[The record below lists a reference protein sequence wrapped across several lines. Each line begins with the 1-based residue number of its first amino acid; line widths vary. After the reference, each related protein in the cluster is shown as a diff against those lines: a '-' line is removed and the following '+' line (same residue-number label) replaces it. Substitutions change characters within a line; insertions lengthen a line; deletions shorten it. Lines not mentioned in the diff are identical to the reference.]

1 MKYYGVIGFA
11 ETVETS
17 PGVYTERIT
26 EHCYYGDT
34 LDYTRRLQ
42 QSGKINDDVEI
53 SNQLSIVADD
63 RLYQNI
69 KNIRYAVFMGTKW
82 KVSSVKVQTPR
93 LLLTLGDEWNGP
105 TVETSR

>member
-1 MKYYGVIGFA
+1 MKYYGAVGFA

-17 PGVYTERIT
+17 PGVYTEQIVERN
-26 EHCYYGDT
+26 YYGDT

-42 QSGKINDDVEI
+42 QSDKINDNVEM

-63 RLYQNI
+63 VLYHHI
-69 KNIRYAVFMGTKW
+69 KNIRYAVFMGIKW
-82 KVSSVKVQTPR
+82 KVSNIKVQRPR

-105 TVETSR
+105 TARTS